1 MRKAVFDALE
11 TSSATYRLKT
21 AIEQDVRQIIMSA
34 VFVRDK
40 QDDFMPS
47 DVLTQAR
54 EKRIRKKELYPDDE
68 CPQMEL
74 LMKDLD
80 WGDYPKILQ
89 SLIKGEKNQKESNE
103 FIIAQTLLDLREPRS
118 RNAHA
123 NLESDSLD
131 LDILRKTCAN
141 IFLPMGAKMW
151 RMVDQQLKVLTKED
165 NQTTTLKK
173 KESRI
178 AHNLPKED
186 YYQTGFIGR
195 GQDVQNLRD
204 RLQEGQSGVIQLT
217 GEGGIGKTSLA
228 LKVANSFIDESK
240 EEGTKPWD
248 QIFYISFKL
257 DALRGISGV
266 QQIDEAIG
274 DVWPEIYR
282 KYIGLKEDLSEA
294 DQIKEIYNYLTT
306 FRTLFVL
313 DNCESIPKGERGK
326 VALQRFID
334 NLPKTESRILIT
346 TRDPDFTAQTYSVS
360 PFQEKQALALMY
372 KYAEVT
378 GCEEVKGA
386 GKKAKEWVQ
395 ALANNPLAIRWFVD
409 CISGGKNSK
418 DLLKKGGAE
427 IQTLLDFLFGNVYEI
442 LDECEREVINVT
454 RMAGIS
460 GRLSD
465 VRVKVFLDQ
474 EFSYTD
480 VSNAIEAL
488 VRRNIL
494 RREESKKGQEL
505 VINEIPKNY
514 VAHKFGGD
522 KEKSRKIQKRQQLI
536 AGTIESERRKGR
548 SSTFEKYQYKF
559 GTDDEAYVAAVQIK
573 KALDLNKEA
582 GRPQNL
588 DHKKIDQALKQLEE
602 AEQLLPRFSEIHRVR
617 ALLLEQKGEDQ
628 YIVSEQYETASTCA
642 DSPRLMDSANY
653 HHAEYLFSCERYDD
667 ALNWVGKVQSKDE
680 FAPRLLTA
688 EINVRAGYLKEAKK
702 IFDDLVNKFYQD
714 PELGKNNKMRLLAN
728 YAACYRA
735 IADDRSRE
743 KDYSEALDAI
753 NTGLELLLQLKKD
766 ECLFGFGIGTLGKLV
781 NDGLYISCSASNA
794 DAALNLAKLVYKSFS
809 YPQQI
814 ERPIRIKAFQQVT
827 TKLEN
832 SSEVIEFLERAEV
845 EEAER
850 ARPDKEREKR
860 HTGTVKMIQHGQR
873 GDYGFIEMDSDEDEE
888 PVSLYFDER
897 GLVGQ
902 TKMEAIPRNCRVEFS
917 ILPTDKEKEA
927 AVDIRVISY

>member
-1 MRKAVFDALE
+1 MFDDLE
-11 TSSATYRLKT
+11 MSAPAYRLKT

-34 VFVRDK
+34 AFVRDK
-40 QDDFMPS
+40 QGDFMPS

-54 EKRIRKKELYPDDE
+54 EKRIRRKEIGPDDE

-80 WGDYPKILQ
+80 WGDYSKILQ

-103 FIIAQTLLDLREPRS
+103 FIIAQTLLDLREPRT

-123 NLESDSLD
+123 NLESDISD
-131 LDILRKTCAN
+131 LDKLREACVN

-151 RMVDQQLKVLTKED
+151 RTVDQQLKVLAKED

-178 AHNLPKED
+178 EHNLPKED
-186 YYQTGFIGR
+186 YSETGFIGR
-195 GQDVQNLRD
+195 KQDIRELKN

-228 LKVANSFIDESK
+228 LKVANTFIEESK

-266 QQIDEAIG
+266 QQIEGAIG

-282 KYIGLKEDLSEA
+282 KYIGLEEGLSEA
-294 DQIKEIYNYLTT
+294 NQIKEIYNYLTT

-313 DNCESIPKGERGK
+313 DNCESISKDERGK
-326 VALQRFID
+326 AALQHFID

-346 TRDPDFTAQTYSVS
+346 TRDPVFTAQTYSVL
-360 PFQEKQALALMY
+360 PFEDKQALTLMH

-378 GCEEVKGA
+378 GCEEIQRS
-386 GKKAKEWVQ
+386 GKKAKEWVR
-395 ALANNPLAIRWFVD
+395 ALATNPLAIRWFVD
-409 CISGGKNSK
+409 CVSGGKNSK
-418 DLLKKGGAE
+418 DLLRKGGAE

-442 LDECEREVINVT
+442 LDDCQREVINVN
-454 RMAGIS
+454 RMAGMS

-480 VSNAIEAL
+480 VSNAIESL

-514 VAHKFGGD
+514 IAHKIRGD
-522 KEKSRKIQKRQQLI
+522 KEKSRKIQKRQKLI

-559 GTDDEAYVAAVQIK
+559 GTDDEAYVAAVYLK

-588 DHKKIDQALKQLEE
+588 DHKKIDQALKELEE

-628 YIVSEQYETASTCA
+628 HIVSEQYETASTCA

-688 EINVRAGYLKEAKK
+688 ELNVRAGHLKEANK

-714 PELGKNNKMRLLAN
+714 PELGKTSKMRLLAN

-735 IADDRSRE
+735 IADDRSRK

-753 NTGLELLLQLKKD
+753 NTGLKLLLQLKKD
-766 ECLFGFGIGTLGKLV
+766 KCLTGFGIGTLGKLV
-781 NDGLYISCSASNA
+781 NDGLYISCSAGNA

-845 EEAER
+845 EDAER
-850 ARPDKEREKR
+850 GRPDKEREKR
-860 HTGTVKMIQHGQR
+860 HKGTVIAIQPGEV
-873 GDYGFIEMDSDEDEE
+873 GLYGFIELDSDEDEE
-888 PVSLYFDER
+888 PVRLYFDQR
-897 GLVGQ
+897 SLVGQ
-902 TKMEAIPRNCRVEFS
+902 TKMEAIPRSCRVEFS
-917 ILPTDKEKEA
+917 IKPTDKENDA

>member
-1 MRKAVFDALE
+1 MFDDLE
-11 TSSATYRLKT
+11 MSAPAYRLKT
-21 AIEQDVRQIIMSA
+21 AIEQDVRQIIVSA
-34 VFVRDK
+34 AFVRDK
-40 QDDFMPS
+40 QGDFMPS

-54 EKRIRKKELYPDDE
+54 EKRIRRKELGPDDE

-80 WGDYPKILQ
+80 WGDYSKILQ

-103 FIIAQTLLDLREPRS
+103 FIIAQTLLDLREPRT

-123 NLESDSLD
+123 NLESDISD
-131 LDILRKTCAN
+131 LDILCKACVN

-151 RMVDQQLKVLTKED
+151 RTVDQQLKVLAKED

-178 AHNLPKED
+178 EHNLPKED
-186 YYQTGFIGR
+186 YSETGFIGR
-195 GQDVQNLRD
+195 KQDIRELKN

-228 LKVANSFIDESK
+228 LKVANTFIEESK

-266 QQIDEAIG
+266 QQIEGAIR

-282 KYIGLKEDLSEA
+282 KYIGLEEGLSEA
-294 DQIKEIYNYLTT
+294 NQIKEIYNYLTT

-313 DNCESIPKGERGK
+313 DNCESISKDERGK
-326 VALQRFID
+326 AALQHFID

-346 TRDPDFTAQTYSVS
+346 TRDPVFTAQTYSVL
-360 PFQEKQALALMY
+360 PFEDKQALTLMH

-378 GCEEVKGA
+378 GCEEIQRS
-386 GKKAKEWVQ
+386 GKKAKEWVR
-395 ALANNPLAIRWFVD
+395 ALATNPLAIRWFVD
-409 CISGGKNSK
+409 CVSGGKNSK
-418 DLLKKGGAE
+418 DLLRKGGAE

-442 LDECEREVINVT
+442 LDDCQREVINVN
-454 RMAGIS
+454 RMAGMS

-474 EFSYTD
+474 EFSYAD
-480 VSNAIEAL
+480 VSTAIESL

-514 VAHKFGGD
+514 IAHKIRGD
-522 KEKSRKIQKRQQLI
+522 KEKSRKIQKRQKLI
-536 AGTIESERRKGR
+536 AGTIESERTKGR

-559 GTDDEAYVAAVQIK
+559 GTDDEAYVAAVYLK

-588 DHKKIDQALKQLEE
+588 DHKKIDQALKELEE

-617 ALLLEQKGEDQ
+617 ALLLERKGEDQ
-628 YIVSEQYETASTCA
+628 YIVSEQYETASICA

-653 HHAEYLFSCERYDD
+653 HHAEYLFSCAHYEE

-680 FAPRLLTA
+680 LAPRLLTA
-688 EINVRAGYLKEAKK
+688 QIKVRTGYLKEAKK
-702 IFDDLVNKFYQD
+702 IFEDLVNKFYPD
-714 PELGKNNKMRLLAN
+714 PELGRGDKMSLLAN

-735 IADDRSRE
+735 IADDKFRE
-743 KDYSEALDAI
+743 KDSLRALDAI
-753 NTGLELLLQLKKD
+753 NTGLKLLLQLKKD
-766 ECLFGFGIGTLGKLV
+766 KCLTGFGIGTLDKLV
-781 NDGLYISCSASNA
+781 NDGLYISCSAGNA

-809 YPQQI
+809 YPQQLP
-814 ERPIRIKAFQQVT
+814 RPIRIKAFQQVT

-832 SSEVIEFLERAEV
+832 SSDVIEFLERAGV
-845 EEAER
+845 EEDER
-850 ARPDKEREKR
+850 GRPDKEREKR
-860 HTGTVKMIQHGQR
+860 HKGTVIAIQPGEV
-873 GDYGFIEMDSDEDEE
+873 GLYGFIELDSDEDEE
-888 PVSLYFDER
+888 PVRLYFDQR
-897 GLVGQ
+897 SLVGQ
-902 TKMEAIPRNCRVEFS
+902 TKMETIPPNCRVEFS
-917 ILPTDKEKEA
+917 ILPTSEKNDR
-927 AVDIRVISY
+927 AVDIKVISM